1 MTSATSSEARRGS
14 TESSRRRVQGDA
26 DDAVRLLPPSAARDS
41 FATADADSATASAR
55 DREEATVAG
64 AEAQMR
70 QLKDTWRQEQHRLR
84 QRLVVGD
91 ALDCQPPPLLHAPGN
106 AEMAERSDNAEKVE
120 GAGNVELSQI
130 QLSPILPPPV
140 HPPQIRP
147 PLALVGGVDV
157 SFHRRD
163 PDLAAACLTVVA
175 FPSLRLLH
183 HELALTRVT
192 QPYIPGFLAFRE
204 CGVLEGLIRRL
215 RDTLPHLVPQVI
227 MVDGNGIFHP
237 QGFGLACQLGV
248 QADVPTIGVAKN
260 MYYMDGMTDE
270 QVGGLKQQ
278 HLHQPG
284 DWAALTGASGATHA
298 APLSPTRHTW
308 HELVLGGRAVTAPT
322 ALVFVAVGC
331 RAAITAAAATAQRLC
346 KHHVPK
352 PIHDPV
358 YVSVGHRV
366 SLQSAVAITQRCCK
380 HRVPE
385 PVRLADGLSRAELR
399 GVTVT
404 EAVGGEQSGS
414 LAEQRGVGKASRR
427 G

>member
-1 MTSATSSEARRGS
+1 
-14 TESSRRRVQGDA
+14 
-26 DDAVRLLPPSAARDS
+26 
-41 FATADADSATASAR
+41 
-55 DREEATVAG
+55 
-64 AEAQMR
+64 MR

-298 APLSPTRHTW
+298 A
-308 HELVLGGRAVTAPT
+308 LVRGGP
-322 ALVFVAVGC
+322 GS
-331 RAAITAAAATAQRLC
+331 
-346 KHHVPK
+346 
-352 PIHDPV
+352 HDPV